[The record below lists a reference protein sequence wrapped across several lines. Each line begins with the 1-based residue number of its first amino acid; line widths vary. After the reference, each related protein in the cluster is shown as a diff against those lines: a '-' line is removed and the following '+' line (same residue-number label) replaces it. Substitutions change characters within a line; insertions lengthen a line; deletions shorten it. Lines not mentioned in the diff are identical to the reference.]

1 MKYNTTM
8 EERLRVNFEVTDI
21 DIRDIWDTP
30 ECIKSRNAGILS
42 ILEWE
47 CECENDLTSDR
58 LERLKEIWLI
68 KTEI

>member
-1 MKYNTTM
+1 MN
-8 EERLRVNFEVTDI
+8 ERLKVSFEVTDR

-30 ECIKSRNAGILS
+30 EGIKSRDTLILD
-42 ILEWE
+42 ILKWE
-47 CECENDLTSDR
+47 CEDDTTPDR

>member
-1 MKYNTTM
+1 MN
-8 EERLRVNFEVTDI
+8 ERLKVSFELTDT

-30 ECIKSRNAGILS
+30 ENIKTRNACILA

-47 CECENDLTSDR
+47 CENDPDNTR
-58 LERLKEIWLI
+58 LEKLKEIWLI